1 MKETF
6 KIMTG
11 DIILGVLITI
21 VVMLIVVKERD
32 GKENK

>member
-1 MKETF
+1 MV
-6 KIMTG
+6 G

-32 GKENK
+32 GKI

>member
-1 MKETF
+1 
-6 KIMTG
+6 MTG